1 MKNKQIRGILCL
13 LAAAM
18 LCFSAPCKVY
28 GDSDGAVIVE
38 DSAII
43 GGEVQQPVP
52 RQPSQPVV
60 QPSQPVVNQQPVA
73 KPEKKDEARK
83 ESAQPPEKKQPAK
96 EESEAPEQKNHKTET
111 VSQNRI
117 PRKAAP
123 GKTFVVPKNKG
134 ENMGENIGKTEAEEP
149 EQDYE
154 AELPEETPEVNGS
167 KPDSPE
173 PVSLPFLFAGIVCLG
188 TGIARII
195 RRLLVAYGKL

>member
-1 MKNKQIRGILCL
+1 MKNKQIRGSLCL
-13 LAAAM
+13 LAAVM
-18 LCFSAPCKVY
+18 LCFSVPCTVY

-52 RQPSQPVV
+52 QQPSQPVM
-60 QPSQPVVNQQPVA
+60 NQQPVA
-73 KPEKKDEARK
+73 KPEKKDETGK

-96 EESEAPEQKNHKTET
+96 EESEAPEQKNQKAET

-134 ENMGENIGKTEAEEP
+134 ENIGKTETEVP
-149 EQDYE
+149 EQDCV
-154 AELPEETPEVNGS
+154 AELPEEAPEVNGS
-167 KPDSPE
+167 KSDSPE
-173 PVSLPFLFAGIVCLG
+173 PVSLPFLLAGIVCLG
-188 TGIARII
+188 AGIARII

>member
-1 MKNKQIRGILCL
+1 MKNKQIRGSLCL
-13 LAAAM
+13 LAAVM
-18 LCFSAPCKVY
+18 LCFSVPCTVY

-60 QPSQPVVNQQPVA
+60 QPSQPVMNQQPVA
-73 KPEKKDEARK
+73 KPEKKDETGK
-83 ESAQPPEKKQPAK
+83 ESAQPQEKKQPAK
-96 EESEAPEQKNHKTET
+96 EESKAPEQKNQKAET

-134 ENMGENIGKTEAEEP
+134 ENIGKTETEVP
-149 EQDYE
+149 EQDCV
-154 AELPEETPEVNGS
+154 AELPEEAPEVNGS
-167 KPDSPE
+167 KSDSPE
-173 PVSLPFLFAGIVCLG
+173 PVSLPFLLAGIVCLG
-188 TGIARII
+188 AGIARII

>member
-1 MKNKQIRGILCL
+1 MKNKQIRGSLCL
-13 LAAAM
+13 LAAVM
-18 LCFSAPCKVY
+18 LCFSVPCTVY

-52 RQPSQPVV
+52 QQPSQPVM
-60 QPSQPVVNQQPVA
+60 NQQPVA
-73 KPEKKDEARK
+73 KPEKKDETGK
-83 ESAQPPEKKQPAK
+83 ESAQSQEKKQPAK
-96 EESEAPEQKNHKTET
+96 EESKAPEQKNQKAET

-134 ENMGENIGKTEAEEP
+134 ENIGKTETEAP
-149 EQDYE
+149 EQDCV
-154 AELPEETPEVNGS
+154 AELPEEAPEVNGS
-167 KPDSPE
+167 KSDSPE
-173 PVSLPFLFAGIVCLG
+173 PVSLPFLLAGIVCLG
-188 TGIARII
+188 AGIARII

>member
-1 MKNKQIRGILCL
+1 MKNKQIRGSLCL
-13 LAAAM
+13 LAAVM
-18 LCFSAPCKVY
+18 LCFSVPCTVY

-52 RQPSQPVV
+52 QQPSQPVM
-60 QPSQPVVNQQPVA
+60 NQQPVA
-73 KPEKKDEARK
+73 KPEKKDETGK

-96 EESEAPEQKNHKTET
+96 EESEAPEQKNQKAET

-134 ENMGENIGKTEAEEP
+134 ENIGKTETEAP
-149 EQDYE
+149 EQDCV
-154 AELPEETPEVNGS
+154 AELPEEAPEVNGS
-167 KPDSPE
+167 KSDSPE
-173 PVSLPFLFAGIVCLG
+173 PVSLPFLLAGIVCLG
-188 TGIARII
+188 AGIARII